1 MKKAF
6 TLSFCLLVLL
16 ITISL
21 VSFSDSKIKGIGN
34 ETVTVVN
41 APETKNQNSF
51 YLNNRKP
58 LVQTA
63 FIKLPVTAIKPN
75 GWLKEYLI
83 RQKDGLTGGLGN
95 ISAWLQ
101 KENNAWLSKNG
112 KGEFGWEEVPY
123 WLKGYANIGYIL
135 NDQKVIN
142 EAKVWLEGVLNSQR
156 IDGNFGPTTIDK
168 NGAEDFWPKMIMMYC
183 LQSYYEYSGDKRIVS
198 FMQNFFRY
206 QLNYPEE
213 KFIKQYH
220 YWQGLRTGDNLHSVL
235 WLYNVTGDDWLLN
248 LAKKIHNNSTR
259 WDNRNTIK
267 KEGNHGG
274 NLPDYFKL
282 LPDWHNV
289 NIAQGFREPATYYQ
303 LSNDKKDL
311 QASYDVFN
319 ITRKYFGQVPGGLFG
334 SDEVA
339 RHGYTDPHQG
349 METCGMVEEMNSDEH
364 MLRITGDVFW
374 GDQAENVAFNSYPAA
389 VMPDF
394 KSLRYITSP
403 NMVLSDAKNH
413 SPGINNAGPFLMMNP
428 FSSRCC
434 QHNHA
439 QGWPYFAENLWMATP
454 DNGAAAVIYSASE
467 VKMKVGNG
475 TDIRFE
481 EITNYPFDDKLTFK
495 FHAASAVSFPF
506 YLRIP
511 SWCGN
516 AEVLINGKKTSV
528 KAIASQYVKINR
540 TWKEG
545 DIVVLKLPM
554 KIAVNEW
561 KENKNSVSVNYGPLT
576 YSLKIGEEYIKKGSD
591 ETAIWDSKWQKGA
604 DVKAWPSYEIHP
616 TTPWN
621 YGLVLN
627 EKNAAASFTVEKKA
641 WPADNFPFTTE
652 AAPIVLKVKAQQIP
666 EWKLDEHGLCGVLK
680 NSPVK
685 SNEPVQTVQLIPM
698 GAARLR
704 VSQFPV
710 TGSGANAKEW

>member
-1 MKKAF
+1 MIKTKSKASIVILF
-6 TLSFCLLVLL
+6 SIAAILLSFTTKIDKTTVRIVNTPD
-16 ITISL
+16 IT
-21 VSFSDSKIKGIGN
+21 K
-34 ETVTVVN
+34 
-41 APETKNQNSF
+41 QNSY
-51 YLNNRKP
+51 YLNNRAP
-58 LVQTA
+58 LVQSP

-75 GWLKEYLI
+75 GWLKEYLL
-83 RQKDGLTGGLGN
+83 RQKNGLTGGLGN

-101 KENNAWLSKNG
+101 KENNAWLSKDG
-112 KGEFGWEEVPY
+112 KGKFGWEELPY

-135 NDQKVIN
+135 NDKTVID
-142 EAKVWLEGVLNSQR
+142 EAKIWLEGVLNSQR
-156 IDGNFGPTTIDK
+156 SDGNFGPTTIDK

-183 LQSYYEYSGDKRIVS
+183 LQSYYEYSGDKRVIH
-198 FMQNFFRY
+198 FMQNIFRY

-213 KFIKQYH
+213 KFIKQFH

-235 WLYNVTGDDWLLN
+235 WLYNIIGDDWLLE

-259 WDNRNTIK
+259 WDQRNNMIK
-267 KEGNHGG
+267 AGNHEAK
-274 NLPDYFKL
+274 LPDYFKL

-303 LSNDKKDL
+303 LSKDKKDL

-319 ITRKYFGQVPGGLFG
+319 IIRKYFGQVPGGLFG

-339 RHGYTDPHQG
+339 RPGHTDPHQG

-394 KSLRYITSP
+394 RSLRYITSP
-403 NMVLSDAKNH
+403 NMVLSDAQNH
-413 SPGINNAGPFLMMNP
+413 NPGINNTGPFLMMNP

-434 QHNHA
+434 QHNHT

-467 VKMKVGNG
+467 VNIKVGNG
-475 TDIRFE
+475 TDVRIE
-481 EITNYPFDDKLTFK
+481 EISNYPFEDQLTFK
-495 FHAASAVSFPF
+495 FHAATAVDFPF

-511 SWCGN
+511 SWCTN
-516 AEVLINGKKTSV
+516 AELFINGKKSSA
-528 KAIASQYVKINR
+528 KPIASKYVNIKRN
-540 TWKEG
+540 WKEG

-554 KIAVNEW
+554 KIAIKEW
-561 KENKNSVSVNYGPLT
+561 NENKNSVSVNYGPLT
-576 YSLKIGEEYIKKGSD
+576 FSLKIGEEYIKKGSD

-604 DVKAWPSYEIHP
+604 DVKAWPSFEIHP
-616 TTPWN
+616 STPWN
-621 YGLVLN
+621 YGLILN
-627 EKNAAASFTVEKKA
+627 AKKPTTSFIIEKKA
-641 WPADNFPFTTE
+641 WPVDNFPFTAE
-652 AAPIVLKVKAQQIP
+652 AVPLLLKVKAQQISG
-666 EWKLDEHGLCGVLK
+666 WKLDEHGLCGVLK

-685 SNEPVQTVQLIPM
+685 TNEPIQTVELIPM

-704 VSQFPV
+704 ISQFPV
-710 TGSGANAKEW
+710 TGIGADAKEW